1 MAYMVGI
8 AGVDALNWAKLKAK
22 LFKSFRVSAG
32 LSSLLSRGEALD
44 EMTRMEM
51 ESALGYDLK
60 DVRIHETEQA
70 GELARELQAEA
81 FTIGTDIFTTEGKLN
96 APTRENRGLLA
107 HELTH
112 VIQQTHPHPV
122 LRSSDNEGLE
132 SLRIPGG
139 KGLSEIE
146 GNAQAPNPALQLA
159 PIGPFQSQGNSITG
173 EMEEAAQ
180 TAEQVVSRE
189 EEGSNRSQTPA
200 VDAEEIAEIVYRLM
214 QQELLLER
222 DRVKN

>member
-8 AGVDALNWAKLKAK
+8 AGANALNWAKLKAK
-22 LFKSFRVSAG
+22 LFKSFRVGGG
-32 LSSLLSRGEALD
+32 LSSLLSRGETLD

-60 DVRIHETEQA
+60 DVRIHETKQA

-81 FTIGTDIFTTEGKLN
+81 FTIGADVFIAEGKLN
-96 APTRENRGLLA
+96 TPTRENRGLLA

-112 VIQQTHPHPV
+112 VIQQTHPQPI

-132 SLRIPGG
+132 SLRMPGG
-139 KGLSEIE
+139 KGWSAIA
-146 GNAQAPNPALQLA
+146 GNAELPHPALQLA
-159 PIGPFQSQGNSITG
+159 PIGPFQSGGSSSTE

-180 TAEQVVSRE
+180 TAEQAVSRE
-189 EEGSNRSQTPA
+189 EEGSNRSRIPA

-222 DRVKN
+222 DRVRR

>member
-1 MAYMVGI
+1 MAYMLGI
-8 AGVDALNWAKLKAK
+8 AGADALNWAKLKAK
-22 LFKSFRVSAG
+22 LFKSFRVSGG

-51 ESALGYDLK
+51 ESTLGYDLK
-60 DVRIHETEQA
+60 DVRIHETKQA

-81 FTIGTDIFTTEGKLN
+81 FTIGADIFTTEGKLN
-96 APTRENRGLLA
+96 TPTGENRGLLA

-112 VIQQTHPHPV
+112 VIQQTHPKPV

-132 SLRIPGG
+132 GLRIPGG
-139 KGLSEIE
+139 KGWSEIA
-146 GNAQAPNPALQLA
+146 GNAEPPYPSLQLA
-159 PIGPFQSQGNSITG
+159 PIGPSQSGGSSTTE

-180 TAEQVVSRE
+180 TAEQAVSRE
-189 EEGSNRSQTPA
+189 EEGSNRIQTPA

-214 QQELLLER
+214 QQELLIER
-222 DRVKN
+222 DRVRR